1 MYLRNSYI
9 IYEII
14 SVKLR
19 VLISFVLKYQHDIV
33 YRHFKTLSNEVEW
46 TILTNE
52 TVSRV
57 VVLKSAKSIFRY
69 MFAIKTTSSIAKL
82 FCCFK

>member
-57 VVLKSAKSIFRY
+57 DVLKSAKSIFRY
-69 MFAIKTTSSIAKL
+69 MFAIKSKIILL
-82 FCCFK
+82 F